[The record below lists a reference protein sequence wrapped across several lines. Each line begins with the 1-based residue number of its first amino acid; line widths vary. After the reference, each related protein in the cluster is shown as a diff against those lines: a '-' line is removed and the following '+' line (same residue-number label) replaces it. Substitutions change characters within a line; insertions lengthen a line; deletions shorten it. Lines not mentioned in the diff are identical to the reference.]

1 MGIADIYA
9 SIWQTKATNKN
20 NLQVTQS
27 NNDFQERMSRTAH
40 QREVKDLKSAG
51 LNPILSARSSG
62 APQPSSAA
70 AKVEPY
76 HIPKQDFLAKQTQVQ
91 QIKLLEAQSAKT
103 RAEAIN
109 AQLQRPYNE
118 AVSDLY
124 RSVAGVPLATANVV
138 GKTAGTLA
146 SGFGLYK
153 AGQAITRMRKSKV
166 LSKSEPKPLTNLQKQ
181 KLLRKLHELKTNYRN
196 KFSLRPGEYI
206 DRRTGEIK
214 SRSTSSSLRSRAFAP
229 DRDLGKAFRR
239 SYKTF
244 GRFGRFRR

>member
-1 MGIADIYA
+1 M
-9 SIWQTKATNKN
+9 SRWQTKATNKN

-51 LNPILSARSSG
+51 LNPILTARSAG

-76 HIPKQDFLAKQTQVQ
+76 HLPKQDFLAKQIQVQ
-91 QIKLLEAQSAKT
+91 QIKLLQSQSRKT

-109 AQLQRPYNE
+109 TELQEPYNR
-118 AVSDLY
+118 AMDNLY
-124 RSVAGVPLATANVV
+124 SSVAGTPLVAGTAV
-138 GKTAGTLA
+138 GKATGAIA

-153 AGQAITRMRKSKV
+153 AGQAFARMRKSKV
-166 LSKSEPKPLTNLQKQ
+166 LPKSDSKPLTNLQKQ
-181 KLLRKLHELKTNYRN
+181 KLRKLHELKTKTRN
-196 KFSLRPGEYI
+196 RYGLRPGEYI

-214 SRSTSSSLRSRAFAP
+214 FRSQALKKASVKTNYWLR
-229 DRDLGKAFRR
+229 
-239 SYKTF
+239 
-244 GRFGRFRR
+244 RFGGRRLRFR